1 MVTEYAFTKMK
12 VADIGDY
19 NYLMTF
25 YSE

>member
-1 MVTEYAFTKMK
+1 MVTEYAFTKTK